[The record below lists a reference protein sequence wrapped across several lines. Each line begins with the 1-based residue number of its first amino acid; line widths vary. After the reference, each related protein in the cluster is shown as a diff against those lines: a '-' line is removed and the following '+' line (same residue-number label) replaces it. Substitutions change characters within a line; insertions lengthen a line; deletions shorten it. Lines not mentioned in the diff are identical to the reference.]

1 MCDRGGHRAAGS
13 RAASRGGDARDFQY
27 PTEHWGE
34 PGRAG
39 PLFLPQTPSRPPAR
53 PARPPVRQSVSR
65 GPAERNFAR
74 SRPGRRPAAC
84 AHARSASLLLL
95 PPPPPPSRPAP
106 GRARPPSAAGA
117 PPEGSGCGWD
127 CRGLGRSWKGREEA
141 GKERLSC
148 GTRDSGG
155 PPVGRERRSRGFDL
169 PPGLVR
175 PARRRRPRAE
185 GFPIGCVI

>member
-1 MCDRGGHRAAGS
+1 MCDRGGHGAAGS

-53 PARPPVRQSVSR
+53 PARPPVRPSVSR

-95 PPPPPPSRPAP
+95 LLPHP
-106 GRARPPSAAGA
+106 
-117 PPEGSGCGWD
+117 
-127 CRGLGRSWKGREEA
+127 
-141 GKERLSC
+141 
-148 GTRDSGG
+148 
-155 PPVGRERRSRGFDL
+155 L
-169 PPGLVR
+169 PPGPRKSAAAESGGGATGGKRVWLGLPGAGTILEREGGGREGKVVLRDPGLRR
-175 PARRRRPRAE
+175 PAGRPGEAVP
-185 GFPIGCVI
+185 GF